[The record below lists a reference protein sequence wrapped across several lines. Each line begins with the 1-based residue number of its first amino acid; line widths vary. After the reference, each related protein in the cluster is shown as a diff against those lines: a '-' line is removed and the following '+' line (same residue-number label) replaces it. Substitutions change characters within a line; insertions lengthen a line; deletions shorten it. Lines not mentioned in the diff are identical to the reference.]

1 MSPIAAPTEDQST
14 LMREYV
20 MDTKA
25 RIRSFIAE
33 NFYVAE
39 GAALADDTS
48 LIETGIVDSTGVLEV
63 IAFLEQE
70 FALSIPDRDILPANL
85 DSIARIAAY
94 VARTRAKPLDEPN
107 DAPLAGE

>member
-1 MSPIAAPTEDQST
+1 
-14 LMREYV
+14 
-20 MDTKA
+20 MDVKT
-25 RIRSFIAE
+25 RIRTFIAE
-33 NFYVAE
+33 NFYIAQD
-39 GAALADDTS
+39 ATLADDTS

-70 FALSIPDRDILPANL
+70 FSLSIPDRDILPANL

-94 VARTRAKPLDEPN
+94 VARARAKATERD

>member
-63 IAFLEQE
+63 IAFIEE
-70 FALSIPDRDILPANL
+70 AFGLSIPDREVVPANL

-94 VARTRAKPLDEPN
+94 VTKKRAKLVEPAG
-107 DAPLAGE
+107 DASLAGE